1 MSLEAILA
9 AIRASGQRQVDENEQ
24 RAQDQAKAIL
34 ADAREE
40 AEVLRREARERAVMP
55 AYRER
60 ARIIHRARMERLREA
75 GDAREA
81 AIDTALERASQ
92 CLAGLR
98 ADPGYPA
105 ILRRLTEEALSE
117 LQGSL
122 EDVSRAR
129 LEADPRDE
137 ALLQRILCELDLKL
151 CVDYR
156 LNCWGGLIA
165 RSVDGRVVVI
175 NTLESRLERAMP
187 ALRRCL
193 AALFEEGVMVPS
205 PTITETPAYAR

>member
-9 AIRASGQRQVDENEQ
+9 AIRASGERQVDENEQ
-24 RAQDQAKAIL
+24 RAQDQAAAIL
-34 ADAREE
+34 ADARQDAE
-40 AEVLRREARERAVMP
+40 ALRREVRERVVAP

-60 ARIIHRARMERLREA
+60 ARIIHRARMECLRKE

-81 AIDTALERASQ
+81 AIDTAFERASQ

-98 ADPGYPA
+98 GDPGYPA
-105 ILRRLTEEALSE
+105 ILRRLTEEALNE
-117 LQGSL
+117 LHGSL

-129 LEADPRDE
+129 LQADPRDE
-137 ALLQRILCELDLKL
+137 ALLQSILCERDLRL
-151 CVDYR
+151 SVDYR

-165 RSVDGRVVVI
+165 RSADGRVVVI

-187 ALRRCL
+187 ALRRYL
-193 AALFEEGVMVPS
+193 ATLFEEGERVPS
-205 PTITETPAYAR
+205 PTITETPAYER